1 MREGAGEPLSEL
13 LEICFMMF
21 KATRPRDAASGGASS
36 TGPCKNLIPY
46 KNRVIQHGV
55 PVPPAETQRERAG
68 RKGSKSRPYICF
80 RKMRWD
86 EIAAHLGCQP
96 RRPHTLPNQHAE
108 AELKLRLFKATFVK
122 NRQTK
127 SLKTAAFRLFMVEH
141 SGFEPLTSTMRM

>member
-86 EIAAHLGCQP
+86 EIAAHPGCQP
-96 RRPHTLPNQHAE
+96 PQASQPPESARGSRIE
-108 AELKLRLFKATFVK
+108 ASALQGSICEKSANKKSENRSFQTFYGG
-122 NRQTK
+122 
-127 SLKTAAFRLFMVEH
+127 A
-141 SGFEPLTSTMRM
+141 